1 MAELFRDLHAN
12 STTDLDGIL
21 SGKVAMEES
30 VIEEAIKTKKLIETI
45 SSEQELVDKLKP
57 LSEVDIFSFMK
68 NLRGGTF
75 FNMGM
80 FTSIPVA
87 KAHKKTY
94 RIYKVVNMTAIV
106 SGVSYENVG
115 TTRTFRDQT
124 GKASG
129 KAFYD
134 HVPGYEN
141 KVGVGKN
148 NPNNKYILWDVKESS
163 GNWVAFYLVD
173 IATGSTHT
181 ISRDA
186 LLASPYLT
194 NTEKDKLTPK
204 PVTGFDLNTGA
215 LVTNE
220 TVWRTA
226 KFEHVFWLSQQGANT
241 QEYGAKFAESLITE
255 AGTKHA
261 GKGELFRDLHADSK
275 TDLDGILSGKVEEKL
290 TEEVKGPKVVF
301 IDVTGSAAFT
311 ADLEAAA
318 TADGNKDNWQYTS
331 DSMFADVL
339 EAAEQGCDVY
349 FYTADDDHVGNCP
362 ELSKMANVTIKTIT
376 KEIKTESK
384 KRVKE
389 SVKTKKSNLKESYRR
404 IITVDHSLVDND
416 LFVDFE

>member
-1 MAELFRDLHAN
+1 MSELFRDLHAD

-21 SGKVAMEES
+21 SGKVAMDGPA
-30 VIEEAIKTKKLIETI
+30 IAEAAEVKNLVETI
-45 SSEQELVDKLKP
+45 TTEQELVSKLKP

-87 KAHKKTY
+87 RAHKKTY

-115 TTRTFRDQT
+115 TTKEFRDQT
-124 GKASG
+124 GKAPG

-163 GNWVAFYLVD
+163 GNWVGFYLVD
-173 IATGSTHT
+173 IATGATHT
-181 ISRDA
+181 IARDV

-241 QEYGAKFAESLITE
+241 QEYGAKFAESLVASDLKE
-255 AGTKHA
+255 AA
-261 GKGELFRDLHADSK
+261 GKGELFRDIHADSK
-275 TDLDGILSGKVEEKL
+275 TDLDGILSGAV
-290 TEEVKGPKVVF
+290 TEEVEKDTDAEEAKRFPNKVTIDKDGEKVVRKNGKA
-301 IDVTGSAAFT
+301 VT
-311 ADLEAAA
+311 
-318 TADGNKDNWQYTS
+318 
-331 DSMFADVL
+331 
-339 EAAEQGCDVY
+339 
-349 FYTADDDHVGNCP
+349 
-362 ELSKMANVTIKTIT
+362 
-376 KEIKTESK
+376 
-384 KRVKE
+384 
-389 SVKTKKSNLKESYRR
+389 ESYRR
-404 IITVDHSLVDND
+404 IITVDHSLVDNE